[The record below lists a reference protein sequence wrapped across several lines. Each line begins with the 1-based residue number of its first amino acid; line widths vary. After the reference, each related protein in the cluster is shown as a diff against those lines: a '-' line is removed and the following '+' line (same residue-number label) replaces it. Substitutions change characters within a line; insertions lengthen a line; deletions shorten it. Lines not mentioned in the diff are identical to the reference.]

1 MSPGGPVGAYKSE
14 YWDPG
19 STDSEN
25 GLYEVAATA
34 PGTFAETGLVH
45 DTRPGNDAPLEGARV
60 TYASIEGRGLS
71 TPPGGPVR
79 VTTRTGYGGAYAF
92 IDMPVARGGTCY
104 RLVVAAP
111 GVGRYES
118 INVIDPGVYDHSGL
132 ELDGGSQREEYLT
145 PTRGKQMPQLDR
157 ACLAQASR

>member
-34 PGTFAETGLVH
+34 PETFAETGLVH
-45 DTRPGNDAPLEGARV
+45 DTRPGNDAPVEGARV

-92 IDMPVARGGTCY
+92 IDMPVASGGTCC
-104 RLVVAAP
+104 RLVIEAP

-118 INVIDPGVYDHSGL
+118 IDVIDPGVYDHSGL

-145 PTRGKQMPQLDR
+145 PTRGKQMPRLDR